1 MPGVKK
7 EFPTSSE
14 SDVSNEVTKEI
25 KFDCKKTNEL
35 PEGNGK
41 SKVLKAEMKETASF
55 SGKCKSINTVLE
67 AKHDEEKEKVNYHII
82 VHKN

>member
-25 KFDCKKTNEL
+25 KFDFKKTDAIPN
-35 PEGNGK
+35 GNGK
-41 SKVLKAEMKETASF
+41 SKVLKSKLEDTASF
-55 SGKCKSINTVLE
+55 SGKSKFIKRVLE
-67 AKHDEEKEKVNYHII
+67 SNHDDMINKVNCHPI
-82 VHKN
+82 V